1 MPLLKRSTGIIS
13 KYILGEFLKWFALSL
28 AFFFAAFFVNNI
40 LLLAK
45 DILSTRVPLGKVLSL
60 LLYTFPVIFSYSLP
74 FSILLAT
81 IVSMVQHNA
90 HHELLAMRSA
100 GISLSLCYLPI
111 MLLALLFTVISFGVN
126 DYLLPRSSVQFVR
139 LYQDILFSAPGLELE
154 PYSIRRYEDNII
166 VTQAVAPDGKLLY
179 NPLIIQSSDADN
191 QRRIIAGES
200 ARLLVDDEGG
210 VLRLILDQVQGHSY
224 GARDFAAHEYFFA
237 KSLSYN
243 ILLFALS
250 SVIRPL
256 TAREM
261 PAVEVK
267 AFLDREQDRVRD
279 GQMGWQKNKDDNRLH
294 LAHLY
299 LDGIYRIA
307 DEAGATTATTAIVT
321 GLETQYQTTILQADE
336 PFLDTEYRLYQTEY
350 YRKFSLPA
358 ACLFLTWF
366 AFPVGVSLRR
376 SNWGI
381 GFGIGL
387 LASVVF
393 WCLLIGGQIIVI
405 QRAQFSPILI
415 MFIPNIVMVVAG
427 GIVLLSKRV
436 RR

>member
-1 MPLLKRSTGIIS
+1 MPLLKRSTSIIS

-28 AFFFAAFFVNNI
+28 AFFLAAFFVNNI

-45 DILSTRVPLGKVLSL
+45 DILSTRVPLRKVLSL

-100 GISLSLCYLPI
+100 GVSLSLCYLPI

-250 SVIRPL
+250 SVVRPL

-261 PAVEVK
+261 PVREVK

-307 DEAGATTATTAIVT
+307 DEAGATTAIVT

-336 PFLDTEYRLYQTEY
+336 PFLDTEYRFYETEY